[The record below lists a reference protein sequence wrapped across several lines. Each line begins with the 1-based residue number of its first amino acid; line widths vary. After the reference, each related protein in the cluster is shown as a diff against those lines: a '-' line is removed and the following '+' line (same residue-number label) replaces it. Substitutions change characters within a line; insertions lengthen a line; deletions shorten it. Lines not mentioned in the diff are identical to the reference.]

1 MIAEKVG
8 GDYFVLPSSVHEVL
22 IMPKSEDMDPKELR
36 NMVQNVNVT
45 QVAEGEI
52 LSDQVYEYD
61 AKTHKLGICVPGKEL
76 KQEQGKNISQEL
88 AMGVMEEKTVYE
100 TKTQEQVYEPI
111 KHSGRSR

>member
-1 MIAEKVG
+1 MY
-8 GDYFVLPSSVHEVL
+8 D
-22 IMPKSEDMDPKELR
+22 
-36 NMVQNVNVT
+36 
-45 QVAEGEI
+45 
-52 LSDQVYEYD
+52 YD